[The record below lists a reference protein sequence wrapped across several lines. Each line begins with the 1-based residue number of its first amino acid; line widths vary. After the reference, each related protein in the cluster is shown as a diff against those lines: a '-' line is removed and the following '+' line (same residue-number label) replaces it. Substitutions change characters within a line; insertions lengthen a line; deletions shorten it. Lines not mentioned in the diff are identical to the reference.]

1 MLVRLFAGFVQAA
14 AGIAVGVWWRA
25 RHPVVGPGD
34 NAAQF
39 VHGAA
44 QLFYF
49 LFLTPWGWLALWLFC
64 EGILRV
70 LAAAMQQPFGS
81 APVTLARAAWAHR
94 PRRALPDDVVMKSGD
109 GLVIESARNYDWHAL
124 TTVDIDGALYR
135 VASERGTDE
144 RPHRYRLTP
153 IPHDHVVRTVTR
165 YAATSARDESGRTG
179 RSPRR

>member
-1 MLVRLFAGFVQAA
+1 MFARLIAGFLQAA

-34 NAAQF
+34 TAAQL

-44 QLFYF
+44 QLLYF
-49 LFLTPWGWLALWLFC
+49 VFATPWGWLAVWLFF

-81 APVTLARAAWAHR
+81 APLSLARAAWAAR
-94 PRRALPDDVVMKSGD
+94 PRRKLPDDAVTKSGD
-109 GLVIESARNYDWHAL
+109 AIIIDSARDYDWHAL
-124 TTVDIDGALYR
+124 TTIELDGALYAVTR
-135 VASERGTDE
+135 ETGVRQAQ
-144 RPHRYRLTP
+144 PHRYRLTP

-165 YAATSARDESGRTG
+165 YR
-179 RSPRR
+179 